1 MGLQIESDRFLCY
14 NLGASAPYSKEKKMK
29 LRLLEVATWICII
42 IMGYVL
48 LVNAPYKT
56 KFAVAAIAGT
66 ITIAYEYGLHRLRRE
81 N

>member
-1 MGLQIESDRFLCY
+1 
-14 NLGASAPYSKEKKMK
+14 MK
-29 LRLLEVATWICII
+29 LRLLEGGDLDLHNHH
-42 IMGYVL
+42 GYVL

-66 ITIAYEYGLHRLRRE
+66 ITIAYAYGLHRLRRE

>member
-1 MGLQIESDRFLCY
+1 MLSTIFRLCY
-14 NLGASAPYSKEKKMK
+14 NFEANIPSVKGEKMK

-42 IMGYVL
+42 TMGYVL
-48 LVNAPYKT
+48 LVSAPYKT

-66 ITIAYEYGLHRLRRE
+66 ITIAYAYGLHRLRRE

>member
-1 MGLQIESDRFLCY
+1 
-14 NLGASAPYSKEKKMK
+14 MK

-66 ITIAYEYGLHRLRRE
+66 ITIAYAYGLHRLRRE
-81 N
+81 K